1 MAKIPFSKLKVKVN
15 EEVITISFNE
25 IDIEVKKYLPLK
37 ERIAAFENITA
48 LMFNDDSKFLN
59 ESKFTTLTT
68 IEVVKAYTNITF
80 TDKQL
85 EDVYKLYDQIY
96 SSGLYAAI
104 EDALSVEELE
114 YNFWIP
120 LRETITSIFNQR
132 NSALGIME
140 NIATNYKEVGDGI
153 AQMRQDLSNGE
164 NVEFLKEVM
173 TKLG

>member
-1 MAKIPFSKLKVKVN
+1 MAKIPFSKLKAKVN

-68 IEVVKAYTNITF
+68 IEVIRAYTNITF

-85 EDVYKLYDQIY
+85 EDTYKLYDQIY
-96 SSGLYAAI
+96 SSGLYDAVK
-104 EDALSVEELE
+104 DALSMEELE

-120 LRETITSIFNQR
+120 LRETISNIYTQN

-140 NIATNYKEVGDGI
+140 SIATNYKDIGDNASQI
-153 AQMRQDLSNGE
+153 QKDLADGK

>member
-1 MAKIPFSKLKVKVN
+1 MAKIPFSKLKAKVN

-37 ERIAAFENITA
+37 ERIAAFENVTV

-59 ESKFTTLTT
+59 ESRFTTLTT